1 MEEAARRYDA
11 RIVAILASLPE
22 HLVYPEEEKEIP
34 AAKRKFLKN
43 VAGSAPAQQRK
54 EASKKRRKY
63 DLDAREPGAAEPT
76 PLLAPGVS
84 LDELRDRLRSKIE
97 TRPKKDRKKDNKRP
111 VAVKRPPPRKEPP
124 PPPPKEEASNVE
136 IASVRAPP
144 KRELKKGRVGTPGS
158 KTRRLK
164 ALVDK
169 AETRNDELK
178 RLKDEGDDR
187 AHDMQWR
194 QALQTASG
202 ELKAPVDPAKLKKA
216 LKVREKKK
224 AKSAR
229 DWAKRIEHQQELSS
243 LSKKERRQRDAAAAA
258 SSDKKKKKKPSQKKT
273 PAQSEETTSETAPKR
288 RRREE
293 N

>member
-1 MEEAARRYDA
+1 MEEAARSHDA
-11 RIVAILASLPE
+11 RIVAVLASLPE
-22 HLVYPEEEKEIP
+22 KLIYPEEKEVP
-34 AAKRKFLKN
+34 AAKMKFLKN
-43 VAGSAPAQQRK
+43 VGGSAPAQQRK

-63 DLDAREPGAAEPT
+63 DLDAREGKSAEPT

-84 LDELRDRLRSKIE
+84 LDELRDRLKSKIQ
-97 TRPKKDRKKDNKRP
+97 TRPKKDRHRKK
-111 VAVKRPPPRKEPP
+111 AVKER
-124 PPPPKEEASNVE
+124 PKEAPQRELTKDADVE

-169 AETRNDELK
+169 AEARNDELR
-178 RLKDEGDDR
+178 RLKDEGDDK
-187 AHDMQWR
+187 AHEMQWR

-202 ELKAPVDPAKLKKA
+202 DLKAPVDPAKLRKA
-216 LKVREKKK
+216 LKLRDKKK

-243 LSKKERRQRDAAAAA
+243 LSKKERRQRDAEDNKKKRA
-258 SSDKKKKKKPSQKKT
+258 SSSSKKKSSSD
-273 PAQSEETTSETAPKR
+273 AQQHETRAPNKR
-288 RRREE
+288 RRKSS
-293 N
+293 